1 MSCGIGGMKDMK
13 FTFDYR
19 AKVRFFHD
27 LSGNDDKLDKKFDE
41 MLDFNAD
48 KVASNGIG
56 NLDINVMDF
65 IRSLY
70 GVEFGQYV
78 NNGIEVDYQ
87 FEHGTVHL
95 WGTAWFDIVD
105 EDDFYNDDVSDEFV
119 EYVTDKLCNMNDLN
133 LDLDILSKKLSYDSQ
148 VYVELVE
155 DSARCEAVIEE
166 D

>member
-1 MSCGIGGMKDMK
+1 MK

-48 KVASNGIG
+48 KVASNGIS

-87 FEHGTVHL
+87 FEYGTVHL
-95 WGTAWFDIVD
+95 WGTAWFNIVD
-105 EDDFYNDDVSDEFV
+105 EDDFYNDDVSDEFG
-119 EYVTDKLCNMNDLN
+119 EYVTEKLCDMNDLN
-133 LDLDILSKKLSYDSQ
+133 LDLEILYKKLSYGCR

-155 DSARCEAVIEE
+155 DSARCEASIE
-166 D
+166 DD

>member
-1 MSCGIGGMKDMK
+1 MK

-19 AKVRFFHD
+19 AKLRFFHD
-27 LSGNDDKLDKKFDE
+27 LSGSDEKLDKKFDE

-48 KVASNGIG
+48 KVVSNGIA

-70 GVEFGQYV
+70 GAEFGQYV

-87 FEHGTVHL
+87 FEHGIVHF
-95 WGTAWFDIVD
+95 WGTAWYDIMDEIVG
-105 EDDFYNDDVSDEFV
+105 EDDFDNGSVTDEFG
-119 EYVTDKLCNMNDLN
+119 EYVTDKLCDMNDLN
-133 LDLDILSKKLSYDSQ
+133 LDLDILSKKLSYDVQ
-148 VYVELVE
+148 VYVELVK

>member
-1 MSCGIGGMKDMK
+1 MMK

-19 AKVRFFHD
+19 AKVRFYHE
-27 LSGNDDKLDKKFDE
+27 LSGNDEKLDKKFDE

-48 KVASNGIG
+48 KVVTNGIG

-105 EDDFYNDDVSDEFV
+105 EDDFYDDDDVSDEFG

-133 LDLDILSKKLSYDSQ
+133 LDLDILFKKLSYDGQ

-155 DSARCEAVIEE
+155 DSTRCEASIE
-166 D
+166 DD

>member
-1 MSCGIGGMKDMK
+1 MK

-19 AKVRFFHD
+19 AKVRFYHE
-27 LSGNDDKLDKKFDE
+27 LSGNDEKLDKKFDE

-48 KVASNGIG
+48 KVVTNGIG

-78 NNGIEVDYQ
+78 NNGIEVDYR
-87 FEHGTVHL
+87 FERGTVHL

-105 EDDFYNDDVSDEFV
+105 EDDFYDDDVSDEFE

-133 LDLDILSKKLSYDSQ
+133 LDLEILYKKLRRSS
-148 VYVELVE
+148 L
-155 DSARCEAVIEE
+155 C
-166 D
+166 

>member
-1 MSCGIGGMKDMK
+1 MMK

-27 LSGNDDKLDKKFDE
+27 LSGIDEKLDKKFDE

-48 KVASNGIG
+48 RVVSNGIG

-78 NNGIEVDYQ
+78 NNGVEVDYQ
-87 FEHGTVHL
+87 FEHGTVHF
-95 WGTAWFDIVD
+95 WGTAWFDILD

-119 EYVTDKLCNMNDLN
+119 EYVTDKLCDMNDLN
-133 LDLDILSKKLSYDSQ
+133 LDLDILFKKLSYDGQ

-155 DSARCEAVIEE
+155 DSALCEALIEE

>member
-1 MSCGIGGMKDMK
+1 MK

-19 AKVRFFHD
+19 AKVRFYHE
-27 LSGNDDKLDKKFDE
+27 LSGNDDKLDEKFDE

-78 NNGIEVDYQ
+78 NDGIEVDYQ

-105 EDDFYNDDVSDEFV
+105 EDDFYNDDVTDEFR
-119 EYVTDKLCNMNDLN
+119 EYVTDKLCSMNDLN

>member
-1 MSCGIGGMKDMK
+1 MK

-27 LSGNDDKLDKKFDE
+27 LSGNNDKLDKKFDE

-48 KVASNGIG
+48 KVVSNGIG

-70 GVEFGQYV
+70 GVEFGQYI

-95 WGTAWFDIVD
+95 WGTAWFNIVD
-105 EDDFYNDDVSDEFV
+105 EDDFYNDDVTDEFR
-119 EYVTDKLCNMNDLN
+119 EYMTEKLCDMNDLN
-133 LDLDILSKKLSYDSQ
+133 LDLDIFSKKLSYDVQ
-148 VYVELVE
+148 VYVELVK

>member
-1 MSCGIGGMKDMK
+1 MK

-87 FEHGTVHL
+87 LEHGTVHL
-95 WGTAWFDIVD
+95 WGTSWFNIVD
-105 EDDFYNDDVSDEFV
+105 EDDFYNDDVTDEFR
-119 EYVTDKLCNMNDLN
+119 EYMTEKLCDMNDLN
-133 LDLDILSKKLSYDSQ
+133 LDLDILSKKLSYDVQ
-148 VYVELVE
+148 VYVELVK

>member
-1 MSCGIGGMKDMK
+1 MMK
-13 FTFDYR
+13 FKFDYR

-27 LSGNDDKLDKKFDE
+27 LSGNDEKLDKKFDE

-48 KVASNGIG
+48 KVVANGIG

-87 FEHGTVHL
+87 FEQGTVHFC
-95 WGTAWFDIVD
+95 GTAWFDIVD
-105 EDDFYNDDVSDEFV
+105 EITDEDDFDNNSVTDEFG
-119 EYVTDKLCNMNDLN
+119 EYVTEKLCDMDNLY
-133 LDLDILSKKLSYDSQ
+133 LDLEILHKKLGYNSR

-155 DSARCEAVIEE
+155 DSARCEATIEE

>member
-1 MSCGIGGMKDMK
+1 MMK

-27 LSGNDDKLDKKFDE
+27 LSGSDEKLDKRFDE
-41 MLDFNAD
+41 MLDFNSD
-48 KVASNGIG
+48 KVVSNGIG

-87 FEHGTVHL
+87 FEHGTVHF
-95 WGTAWFDIVD
+95 WGTAWYDIMDEIVG
-105 EDDFYNDDVSDEFV
+105 EDDFDNGSVTDEFG
-119 EYVTDKLCNMNDLN
+119 EYVTDKLCDMSNLN
-133 LDLDILSKKLSYDSQ
+133 LDLDILFKKLSYDGQ